1 MNGRAD
7 GRVPP
12 FWLPAAPVLFL
23 FLWSGGFTFAKLG
36 IAHAEPMTFLAL
48 RYACVLVVLAPL
60 YLIIR
65 PRLPSRLVEWGHL
78 AVVGV
83 LIQAAYFGLSY
94 IAFDLGVS
102 AGVAALVLSLQPILV
117 GLLAPMLAGERVSA
131 LRWFGLLLGLAG
143 AGSVILARMGLG
155 PTSVP
160 GLLAAVGALIAMT
173 WATLY
178 EKRFGGDHH
187 PVTANLVQYAAGFI
201 VVLPI
206 AMLFETMTVEWTA
219 DLGIALAYLVIGN
232 SLIAVTLLLT
242 MLRFGEAARVSALL
256 FLVPPTASLM
266 AWGMLGETMPV
277 LAWPG
282 MALAAVGV
290 LIARR

>member
-1 MNGRAD
+1 MSGQTDTTA
-7 GRVPP
+7 PP
-12 FWLPAAPVLFL
+12 VWLPAAPVLFL
-23 FLWSGGFTFAKLG
+23 LLWSGGFTFAKLG
-36 IAHAEPMTFLAL
+36 IAHAEPITFLAL

-60 YLIIR
+60 YLIFR
-65 PRLPSRLVEWGHL
+65 PLLPNRLAEWGHL

-102 AGVAALVLSLQPILV
+102 AGVAALVISLQPILV
-117 GLLAPMLAGERVSA
+117 GLLAPALAGERVSA
-131 LRWFGLLLGLAG
+131 LRWLGLALGLGG
-143 AGSVILARMGLG
+143 AAVVILARMGLG

-160 GLLAAVGALIAMT
+160 GLLAAAGALVSMT
-173 WATLY
+173 GATLY
-178 EKRFGGDHH
+178 EKRFGGNHH
-187 PVTANLVQYAAGFI
+187 PVTANLVQYAAGFA
-201 VVLPI
+201 VVLPV
-206 AMLFETMTVEWTA
+206 AALLETMTVTWTVE
-219 DLGIALAYLVIGN
+219 LGVALAYLVIGN

-242 MLRFGEAARVSALL
+242 MLRFGEATGVSALM

-266 AWGMLGETMPV
+266 AWGVLGETMPA

>member
-1 MNGRAD
+1 MSDRPGRAS
-7 GRVPP
+7 PP
-12 FWLPAAPVLFL
+12 VWLPAAPILFL
-23 FLWSGGFTFAKLG
+23 LLWSGGFTFAKLG
-36 IAHAEPMTFLAL
+36 IAHAEPITFLAL

-60 YLIIR
+60 FLILR

-102 AGVAALVLSLQPILV
+102 AGVAALVISLQPILV

-131 LRWFGLLLGLAG
+131 LRWLGLVLGLAG
-143 AGSVILARMGLG
+143 AAVVILARMGLE
-155 PTSVP
+155 PASVP
-160 GLLAAVGALIAMT
+160 GLLAAAGAMLAMT
-173 WATLY
+173 GATLY
-178 EKRFGGDHH
+178 EKRYGGDHH
-187 PVTANLVQYAAGFI
+187 PVSANLVQYAAGLV

-206 AMLFETMTVEWTA
+206 AAIFETMTVDWTA
-219 DLGIALAYLVIGN
+219 EFGIALAYLVIGN
-232 SLIAVTLLLT
+232 SLIAVTLLLA

-256 FLVPPTASLM
+256 FLVPPTASLI
-266 AWGMLGETMPV
+266 AWGMLGEAMPA
-277 LAWPG
+277 LAWAG

>member
-1 MNGRAD
+1 VSDRPGRAS
-7 GRVPP
+7 PP
-12 FWLPAAPVLFL
+12 VWLPAAPILFL
-23 FLWSGGFTFAKLG
+23 LLWSGGFTFAKLG
-36 IAHAEPMTFLAL
+36 IAHAEPITFLAL

-60 YLIIR
+60 FLILR

-102 AGVAALVLSLQPILV
+102 AGVAALVISLQPILV

-131 LRWFGLLLGLAG
+131 LRWLGLVLGLAG
-143 AGSVILARMGLG
+143 AAVVILARMGLE
-155 PTSVP
+155 PASVP
-160 GLLAAVGALIAMT
+160 GLLAAAGAMLAMT
-173 WATLY
+173 GATLY
-178 EKRFGGDHH
+178 EKRYGGDHH
-187 PVTANLVQYAAGFI
+187 PVSANLVQYAAGLV

-206 AMLFETMTVEWTA
+206 AAIFETMTVDWTA
-219 DLGIALAYLVIGN
+219 EFGIALAYLVIGN
-232 SLIAVTLLLT
+232 SLIAVTLLLA

-256 FLVPPTASLM
+256 FLVPPTASLI
-266 AWGMLGETMPV
+266 AWGMLGEAMPA
-277 LAWPG
+277 LAWAG

>member
-1 MNGRAD
+1 MSGQPSAIA
-7 GRVPP
+7 PP
-12 FWLPAAPVLFL
+12 VWLPAAPVLFL
-23 FLWSGGFTFAKLG
+23 LLWSGGFTFAKLG
-36 IAHAEPMTFLAL
+36 IAHAEPITFLAL

-60 YLIIR
+60 YLIFR
-65 PRLPSRLVEWGHL
+65 PRLPNGLADWGHL

-102 AGVAALVLSLQPILV
+102 AGVAALIISLQPILV
-117 GLLAPMLAGERVSA
+117 GLLAPTLAGERVSA
-131 LRWFGLLLGLAG
+131 LRWLGLALGLGG
-143 AGSVILARMGLG
+143 AAMVILARMGLG

-160 GLLAAVGALIAMT
+160 GLLAATGALVAMT
-173 WATLY
+173 GATLY
-178 EKRFGGDHH
+178 EKRFGGTHH
-187 PVTANLVQYAAGFI
+187 PVTANLVQYAAGFVI
-201 VVLPI
+201 VLPV
-206 AMLFETMTVEWTA
+206 AALLETMTVTWTA
-219 DLGIALAYLVIGN
+219 ELGVALAYLVIGN

-242 MLRFGEAARVSALL
+242 MLRFGEATRVSALM

-266 AWGMLGETMPV
+266 AWGMLGETMPS